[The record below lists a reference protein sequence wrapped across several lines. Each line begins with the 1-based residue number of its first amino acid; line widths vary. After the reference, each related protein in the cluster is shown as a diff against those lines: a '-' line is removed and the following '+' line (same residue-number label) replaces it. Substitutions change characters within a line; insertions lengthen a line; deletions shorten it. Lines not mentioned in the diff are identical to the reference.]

1 MDVSFLNPWL
11 LLGLAGAALPVI
23 IHLIGRR
30 NAPTQPFAAFDF
42 LMAVN
47 RRLARREK
55 LRQWLLL
62 LMRTLAVI
70 ALVMAVARPMP
81 ELNQVQS
88 DVARKIAMISVTRP
102 LYLWLEIFGF
112 ERAELIRH
120 VW

>member
-11 LLGLAGAALPVI
+11 LLGLAGASLPII

-30 NAPTQPFAAFDF
+30 NAPTQMFAAFDF

-47 RRLARREK
+47 RRLAKREK

-62 LMRTLAVI
+62 LMRTLAVV

-81 ELNQVQS
+81 VVDTVHS
-88 DVARKIAMISVTRP
+88 DVARKLLLVIDH
-102 LYLWLEIFGF
+102 F
-112 ERAELIRH
+112 
-120 VW
+120 